1 MKDLNSTFDI
11 HLHGEIPLHAKVTF
25 DQVKDALKPLWTYAG
40 ARSFEEG
47 AASSFEDEP
56 GIHFNEQDMLL
67 EFCWTVPGEDD
78 FRQCLDEMCMSLNEL
93 SVVGATIEVTFYD
106 TEFDEEDEDDGR
118 ESLDDFLMLFVGPT
132 PAAIMQAQRDLLIAD
147 VFHMMERHFEP
158 SELGGIA
165 NEIDRLFSDRFN
177 NLVNSLEM
185 GKPGERGSNGG
196 GNSNNSGHGGQR
208 KPRHLH

>member
-11 HLHGEIPLHAKVTF
+11 HLHGEVPLNAKVTLE
-25 DQVKDALKPLWTYAG
+25 QIKEALRPLWTYSA
-40 ARSFEEG
+40 AQSFED
-47 AASSFEDEP
+47 ALASSFEDEP
-56 GIHFNEQDMLL
+56 GITFNEQDMLL
-67 EFCWTVPGEDD
+67 QFCWTVPGEDD

-93 SVVGATIEVTFYD
+93 SVVGCTIEVTFYD

-118 ESLDDFLMLFVGPT
+118 ESMDDFIMLFIGPT

-158 SELGGIA
+158 SELVGISA
-165 NEIDRLFSDRFN
+165 EIDRLFSERFN

-185 GKPGERGSNGG
+185 GKPGKLGGSNP
-196 GNSNNSGHGGQR
+196 GNNGAHGGQR

>member
-11 HLHGEIPLHAKVTF
+11 HLHGEIPLHDKANLK
-25 DQVKDALKPLWTYAG
+25 QIKDALRPLWTYAG
-40 ARSFEEG
+40 ASSFEEG
-47 AASSFEDEP
+47 AKSAFDDEP
-56 GIHFNEQDMLL
+56 GITYNEHDRVL

-93 SVVGATIEVTFYD
+93 SATGATIEVTFYD
-106 TEFDEEDEDDGR
+106 TEFDEDDEDEGR
-118 ESLDDFLMLFVGPT
+118 DAQDDFLMLFIGPT

-158 SELGGIA
+158 SQLGGIA
-165 NEIDRLFSDRFN
+165 AEIDRLFTERFN
-177 NLVNSLEM
+177 HLVNSLEI
-185 GKPGERGSNGG
+185 GKPGQSGGSPPNASG
-196 GNSNNSGHGGQR
+196 GHGGGPR

>member
-11 HLHGEIPLHAKVTF
+11 HLHGEVPLNAKVTLE
-25 DQVKDALKPLWTYAG
+25 QIKEALKPLWTYSG
-40 ARSFEEG
+40 ATSFTQG
-47 AASSFEDEP
+47 AMSSFDDEP
-56 GIHFNEQDMLL
+56 GIFFNEQDMLL

-93 SVVGATIEVTFYD
+93 AVVGATIEVTFYD
-106 TEFDEEDEDDGR
+106 TEFDEEAEEEGR
-118 ESLDDFLMLFVGPT
+118 ESLDDFLMLFIGPT

-158 SELGGIA
+158 SELGGISA
-165 NEIDRLFSDRFN
+165 EIDRLFSERFN

-185 GKPGERGSNGG
+185 GKPNQVGG
-196 GNSNNSGHGGQR
+196 TGASNNTGHSSGQR

>member
-1 MKDLNSTFDI
+1 
-11 HLHGEIPLHAKVTF
+11 
-25 DQVKDALKPLWTYAG
+25 
-40 ARSFEEG
+40 
-47 AASSFEDEP
+47 
-56 GIHFNEQDMLL
+56 
-67 EFCWTVPGEDD
+67 
-78 FRQCLDEMCMSLNEL
+78 MSLNEL